1 MSGTII
7 EVRGGGSDGGA
18 LDRFGEE
25 LASRGARVEVVREGG
40 TSGLSGGQAAPAC
53 RALARHG
60 VIVVTSLEGIEPG
73 EGTVLIRTD
82 IAEITDAARLDAF
95 MRRLELSGNVP
106 PPSGKPS
113 PEEEEAVRARLRELG
128 YL

>member
-1 MSGTII
+1 
-7 EVRGGGSDGGA
+7 
-18 LDRFGEE
+18 
-25 LASRGARVEVVREGG
+25 
-40 TSGLSGGQAAPAC
+40 
-53 RALARHG
+53 
-60 VIVVTSLEGIEPG
+60 VTSLEGIEPG

>member
-1 MSGTII
+1 MQGPRAPWSDSCDIP
-7 EVRGGGSDGGA
+7 RG
-18 LDRFGEE
+18 DRT
-25 LASRGARVEVVREGG
+25 R
-40 TSGLSGGQAAPAC
+40 
-53 RALARHG
+53 
-60 VIVVTSLEGIEPG
+60 

-95 MRRLELSGNVP
+95 MRRLELSGNVLHLRQT
-106 PPSGKPS
+106 S